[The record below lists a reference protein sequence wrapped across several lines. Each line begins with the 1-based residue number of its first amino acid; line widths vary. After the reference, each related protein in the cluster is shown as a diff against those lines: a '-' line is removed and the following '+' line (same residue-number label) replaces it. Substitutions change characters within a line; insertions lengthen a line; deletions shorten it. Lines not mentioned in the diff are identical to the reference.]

1 MRGAF
6 RLIVGVAVA
15 ALMPSGAYA
24 ETPKSGGTLT
34 YAVTAEAP
42 TYDCHATTTY
52 AAIHTLA
59 PHYSLL
65 LKVDQDKYPSLRPD
79 LAESWTVSSDG
90 LTYTF
95 KLRSNVVFHDG
106 TPLTSK
112 DVKATFDRIR
122 NPPAGIIS
130 IRQALF

>member
-6 RLIVGVAVA
+6 RLIAGVAVA
-15 ALMPSGAYA
+15 ALMPSGAQA

-65 LKVDQDKYPSLRPD
+65 LKVDNRGFESMLDADPQIRTELETEMARRLERMD
-79 LAESWTVSSDG
+79 AE
-90 LTYTF
+90 
-95 KLRSNVVFHDG
+95 
-106 TPLTSK
+106 PTS
-112 DVKATFDRIR
+112 
-122 NPPAGIIS
+122 
-130 IRQALF
+130 